1 MDRHLVLEMV
11 VDIVDGDCTDLEGYT
26 AGCNCYRREENSDAG
41 IDLKAIEVLHSLE
54 VVHCHN
60 SRHSLH
66 VTKPILPR
74 VGIGNSRLGMVDWT
88 AGSLALDNKA
98 ELGCSR
104 RMLVLVEVVLLI
116 GVACWRADLVDNC
129 EILMRLAKRYY

>member
-60 SRHSLH
+60 SQHSLH
-66 VTKPILPR
+66 VTKPVLPR
-74 VGIGNSRLGMVDWT
+74 VGMVNSRLGMLEWKV
-88 AGSLALDNKA
+88 GRLALDNTA
-98 ELGCSR
+98 ELGCPH
-104 RMLVLVEVVLLI
+104 RMVVLVGVILLM
-116 GVACWRADLVDNC
+116 GVAFWRADLIDNWGW
-129 EILMRLAKRYY
+129 A